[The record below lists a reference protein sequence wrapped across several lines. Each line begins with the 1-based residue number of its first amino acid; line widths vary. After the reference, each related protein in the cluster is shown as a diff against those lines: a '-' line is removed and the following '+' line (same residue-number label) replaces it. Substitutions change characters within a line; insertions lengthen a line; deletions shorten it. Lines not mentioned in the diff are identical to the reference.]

1 METII
6 SMGNFLVIP
15 IKHNTILK
23 KMNRAN
29 YKRMLQ
35 KKYPTLLNQLKSILI
50 TITNTTNNVLGER

>member
-15 IKHNTILK
+15 IKHNIILK

-29 YKRMLQ
+29 QRRMLQ
-35 KKYPTLLNQLKSILI
+35 KKYPTLLNQLRSILI

>member
-29 YKRMLQ
+29 H
-35 KKYPTLLNQLKSILI
+35 KKNVTKKNIL
-50 TITNTTNNVLGER
+50 RY